1 MGQIMTDPH
10 RPSGSNV
17 SFDDL
22 AKRPQLDLEMELY
35 SALLK
40 QLPDQP
46 DILRAMSSN
55 LTKKG
60 LLRDGLKIDQRLV
73 SIRPH
78 DPTAHYNL
86 ACRYAVLSQPEMALH
101 TLRNAIELGY
111 RDFRYMIE
119 DRDLMSLR
127 RDPRFHALLVEFGL

>member
-1 MGQIMTDPH
+1 MPEPH
-10 RPSGSNV
+10 PAFRSDTTY
-17 SFDDL
+17 DDL
-22 AKRPQLDLEMELY
+22 AGRPQVDLEMELY
-35 SALLK
+35 SSLLRR
-40 QLPDQP
+40 LPDQP

-55 LTKKG
+55 LTQKG

-73 SIRPH
+73 TLRPN

-86 ACRYAVLSQPEMALH
+86 ACRYAVLSQPDMALH

-111 RDFRYMIE
+111 RDFRYMIQ

-127 RDPRFHALLVEFGL
+127 RDPRFHALLVEYGM